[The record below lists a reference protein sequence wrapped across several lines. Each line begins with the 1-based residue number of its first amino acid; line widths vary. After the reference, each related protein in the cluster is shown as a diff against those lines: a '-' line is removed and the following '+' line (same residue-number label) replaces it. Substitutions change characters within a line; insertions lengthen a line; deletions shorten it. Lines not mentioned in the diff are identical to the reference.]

1 MRHTG
6 SFIDIGHPLGTIGL
20 FLLLVVARLAGPASS
35 THTTS
40 VGWAV
45 GFAARRTIDVVGLIG
60 WLFDRFPSPRPLG
73 ETCHRTESRRRSEAV
88 PQPPASGCK
97 SASAV

>member
-6 SFIDIGHPLGTIGL
+6 SFIDVGHPLGTVGL

-35 THTTS
+35 THTTT

-45 GFAARRTIDVVGLIG
+45 GFAARRAIDVVGLIG

-73 ETCHRTESRRRSEAV
+73 ETCLRTESRRRTEAAG
-88 PQPPASGCK
+88 PTAAS
-97 SASAV
+97 VRL